1 MAKAK
6 LTKMDY
12 ETLLIALERLHNE
25 IEIEHPNFQG
35 LIDHYQE
42 LGTYLASKVQDGW
55 GLDNR
60 YIQR

>member
-25 IEIEHPNFQG
+25 IETNNPNFVG
-35 LIDHYQE
+35 LMEHYQE
-42 LGTYLASKVQDGW
+42 LGSYLASKVKDGW
-55 GLDNR
+55 GIDNR